1 MKQNKVKL
9 YATAL
14 AEILA
19 EKKFDEKK
27 VTSNFVKLLVSAGLE
42 KKSKEILEL
51 AEEILLTKRG
61 NKKIVIESARKITAG
76 QRKVL
81 DGIALKGD
89 MVKEKINPE
98 LVAGVR
104 ITVNGNKQFDGS
116 MKRKLERIFK

>member
-76 QRKVL
+76 QRKVFQIPCSTSQLL
-81 DGIALKGD
+81 DLSTLSSYDSRHKSWAP
-89 MVKEKINPE
+89 KI
-98 LVAGVR
+98 
-104 ITVNGNKQFDGS
+104 
-116 MKRKLERIFK
+116 